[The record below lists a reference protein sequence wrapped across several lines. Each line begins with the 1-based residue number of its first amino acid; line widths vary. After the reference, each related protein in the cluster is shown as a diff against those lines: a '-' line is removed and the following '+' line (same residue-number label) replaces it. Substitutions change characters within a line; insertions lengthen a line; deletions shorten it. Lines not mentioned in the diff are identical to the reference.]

1 MVSKLFVTDNL
12 FCCWS
17 NWHWARIIFL
27 RSALPLIWGDL
38 HAGLLVSHVRWLWI
52 QFWLLLCYVCITTI
66 HGVLYQSY
74 AVLCDGFWWRRI
86 LYSFEASQ
94 CYAPNCH
101 AMHTK
106 VFLYKNRHMF
116 EKNLCTVDSCGR
128 LWLAWP
134 VINTL
139 KKNSTLVSLVT
150 CATWSIDYC
159 SIHSSCWY
167 H

>member
-52 QFWLLLCYVCITTI
+52 QFWLLLCYVCITTV

-86 LYSFEASQ
+86 HNSFEAISML
-94 CYAPNCH
+94 CSKLSCH
-101 AMHTK
+101 ADKGFSLQEQTQ
-106 VFLYKNRHMF
+106 V
-116 EKNLCTVDSCGR
+116 
-128 LWLAWP
+128 W
-134 VINTL
+134 
-139 KKNSTLVSLVT
+139 KKKIFVQLIVVVACDLLDLSSTLWKKKSLL
-150 CATWSIDYC
+150 CL
-159 SIHSSCWY
+159 
-167 H
+167 